1 MIDIDVM
8 QDASEIV
15 HYDTVGTP
23 LYIRKGILSQ
33 YPDMRALCHWHEDI
47 ELIYIIHGEMNYDVN
62 GKTVLLKEHDSIVI
76 NSRQMHYGY
85 SNNRQECIFIC
96 ILFHP
101 DLLKCNQRLY
111 QEYVLS
117 MIENDAIEY
126 LYFEKN
132 EKVGEI
138 LQNIYRIKEKN
149 TFGYEIQA
157 LGLLYLLWFSCL
169 QDRQSTLT
177 SQQEIVDSDI
187 TLQKKMV
194 SFIHQHYAEAL
205 SLEDI
210 ASAGN
215 ISRSK
220 CCIIFKKYLQQSPV
234 DFLNA
239 YRLEVS
245 RNLLKDTAYSITLI
259 AVSCGFNHLSYFSKM
274 FADKYG
280 CTPRE
285 YRKHP
290 N

>member
-15 HYDTVGTP
+15 HYDIVGVP
-23 LYIRKGILSQ
+23 LYIRKGILSL

-47 ELIYIIHGEMNYDVN
+47 ELIYILQGEMIYDVN
-62 GKTVLLKEHDSIVI
+62 GQTILLKEHDSIVI

-85 SNNRQECIFIC
+85 SNNRKDCEFIC

-111 QEYVLS
+111 QKYVLS
-117 MIENDAIEY
+117 LIENASIEY
-126 LYFEKN
+126 MYFEKN
-132 EKVGEI
+132 EKIGKM
-138 LQNIYRIKEKN
+138 LQNIYHIKEGHA
-149 TFGYEIQA
+149 FGYEIQA
-157 LGLLYLLWFSCL
+157 IGLLYSIWFSCL
-169 QDRQSTLT
+169 QSYQTMLI
-177 SQQEIVDSDI
+177 SQQETISSDI

-194 SFIHQHYAEAL
+194 SYIYQHYAEAL

-245 RNLLKDTAYSITLI
+245 RNLLKDTTYSITQI

-274 FADKYG
+274 FVNKYG
-280 CTPRE
+280 YTPSE
-285 YRKHP
+285 YRKKS
-290 N
+290 